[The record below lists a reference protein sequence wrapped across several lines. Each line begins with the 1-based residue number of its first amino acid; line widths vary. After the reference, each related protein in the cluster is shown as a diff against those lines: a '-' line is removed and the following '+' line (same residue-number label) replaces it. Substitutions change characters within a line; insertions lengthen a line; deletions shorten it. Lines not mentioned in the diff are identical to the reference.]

1 MSAGRP
7 GPAALPSRPPPH
19 RTPEAGNGLRGGKAG
34 VPSRPPSLTSCS
46 FRAVRVA
53 SSRCSLP
60 WAARG
65 CAPPPAGGRCGMS
78 RAARTSSRCFS
89 RSTWSSWRPARAACS
104 LSPTRPRS
112 QPPAR
117 GAPSSIVNAGPR
129 HRPWQRGGGG
139 GGEAAGLLPL
149 RAVPAVRAAR
159 PAPRP
164 AAERVRR
171 GRGGPCGFGGE
182 VGTGEGRKR
191 RGLRLRAA
199 PGPPPGEVERN
210 RRPRVPSAPRGGG
223 PCPGRGGAGWGG
235 AALASSLAPAV
246 GTGAVP
252 AVPGARVPIPG
263 ARVPVPAGS
272 GPRGRRGGGSRPLA
286 VLRTKMR
293 GEDAG
298 RRELA
303 GTMSAGQNGGL
314 GTPSL
319 PLTADVSRKAGTPR
333 LAFQKPT
340 EMGPNRT
347 SLLSRTESLSVVAL
361 EARQRPVLRGQAVA
375 QPPPRPPK
383 VI

>member
-235 AALASSLAPAV
+235 QPSPRPSPRRWGPAPCPPSPGRGCPSLGRGCPSR
-246 GTGAVP
+246 
-252 AVPGARVPIPG
+252 PGADPGDAAEVGAGPSPCCAQKCG
-263 ARVPVPAGS
+263 ARM
-272 GPRGRRGGGSRPLA
+272 RGGESWQVRCLPGKTEASEPRLF
-286 VLRTKMR
+286 
-293 GEDAG
+293 
-298 RRELA
+298 
-303 GTMSAGQNGGL
+303 
-314 GTPSL
+314 PSL
-319 PLTADVSRKAGTPR
+319 LMFPVR
-333 LAFQKPT
+333 LALLA
-340 EMGPNRT
+340 
-347 SLLSRTESLSVVAL
+347 LLSRSRPRWDLIAQVCSLVPN
-361 EARQRPVLRGQAVA
+361 R
-375 QPPPRPPK
+375 
-383 VI
+383 